1 MYIKYILSILIL
13 ASSLFS
19 ANIEVVESFDT
30 TETKQS
36 KPAPIII
43 ETKPSVTINKSK
55 PIKKIQN
62 IEVHKK
68 IKKQKKL
75 LNKNRTSTKKELKK
89 SIKKSHKPTSKKSGA
104 KLLIIIDDVSHRY
117 QLNQIKSLPFKVT
130 PSIFPPTKMNMQS
143 YKLARGLKHF
153 MVHLPLES
161 HSRQMN
167 TMYKVIRTYY
177 TQKQID
183 NRVKEIKRLFPNAK
197 YINNHTGSK
206 FSANYKASKR
216 LYKSLL
222 ANGFKFVDSRTSQN
236 TKFPKLAKEFH
247 KRYLKSDLFI
257 DNVINVNSIKREI
270 RKGVALAKRRGYA
283 VVIGHPHPQTLRA
296 LRESKK
302 LINSVKTV
310 YIDEF

>member
-13 ASSLFS
+13 ASSLF
-19 ANIEVVESFDT
+19 AADIEVIESFGT
-30 TETKQS
+30 PTVS
-36 KPAPIII
+36 KSKATPIISEI
-43 ETKPSVTINKSK
+43 KPSATIIQHK
-55 PIKKIQN
+55 PIKVI
-62 IEVHKK
+62 KK
-68 IKKQKKL
+68 RELQKKAKKQKKL
-75 LNKNRTSTKKELKK
+75 
-89 SIKKSHKPTSKKSGA
+89 IKKSKIVSKKIIAKTTKTSHTKKKA

-117 QLNQIKSLPFKVT
+117 QLNQVKNLPFKAT
-130 PSIFPPTKMNMQS
+130 PSIFPPTKMNMHS

-161 HSRQMN
+161 HSKQMN
-167 TMYKVIRTYY
+167 TIYKLIRTNY
-177 TQKQID
+177 TKKQID
-183 NRVKEIKRLFPNAK
+183 NRVKEIRHLFPNAK

-222 ANGFKFVDSRTSQN
+222 ANGFKFVDSRTSIN
-236 TKFPKLAKEFH
+236 TKFPKIAREFH

-257 DNVINVNSIKREI
+257 DNVINVNSIKKEI

-283 VVIGHPHPQTLRA
+283 VVIGHPHPQTLKA
-296 LRESKK
+296 LRESSK

-310 YIDEF
+310 YVDEF